1 MSLQLPNIKKLG
13 KSVSHWE
20 IMDKIRELIRPDEF
34 TVFKVT
40 KTTIEFVR
48 FEAEL
53 ETKSKLDRVVSKI
66 NNKMIKLKDFSELM
80 RVKACEWKSDF
91 PSRRVWDDFFQN
103 ARDMDEMKPGE
114 RPDTVHISNLPSK
127 WFIPHHLSEDEDVTP
142 SEKILYRI
150 FEKFGSIRYVDIPI
164 CDPYRKKMK
173 DHISGLKNSSFDSK
187 AFFEGYVQ
195 YKDYIG
201 FTKAME
207 ALRNMKLVRKEE
219 DCATEVNIKV
229 DFDKTKHLSDAS
241 IRRREIV
248 RDRLVKKAREKE
260 EREEAELKEK
270 KRKEELERLHL
281 FYPMIFLNNI
291 SFVKIISTVPGQ
303 FIRCTVH

>member
-1 MSLQLPNIKKLG
+1 M
-13 KSVSHWE
+13 SHWE

-164 CDPYRKKMK
+164 CDPYRKK
-173 DHISGLKNSSFDSK
+173 
-187 AFFEGYVQ
+187 
-195 YKDYIG
+195 
-201 FTKAME
+201 
-207 ALRNMKLVRKEE
+207 
-219 DCATEVNIKV
+219 
-229 DFDKTKHLSDAS
+229 
-241 IRRREIV
+241 
-248 RDRLVKKAREKE
+248 
-260 EREEAELKEK
+260 
-270 KRKEELERLHL
+270 
-281 FYPMIFLNNI
+281 
-291 SFVKIISTVPGQ
+291 
-303 FIRCTVH
+303 